1 MPVDFEGAIGF
12 AGAMKRRA
20 RLYQQGKRAT
30 QSGRARADE
39 WVLEPEPMEP
49 KRPDPLMGWAG
60 SGDTDQQ
67 VRLRFPSEAAAR
79 AYAERH
85 GLEVELVPPPPRR
98 LILKSYA
105 ENFR

>member
-1 MPVDFEGAIGF
+1 MR
-12 AGAMKRRA
+12 RRA
-20 RLYQQGKRAT
+20 RLYQQGTRAT
-30 QSGRARADE
+30 QSGRARAGD
-39 WVLEPEPMEP
+39 WVLEPEPVEP

-60 SGDTDQQ
+60 SGDTAQQ

-85 GLEVELVPPPPRR
+85 DLEVEVVPPAPHR
-98 LILKSYA
+98 LILQSYA